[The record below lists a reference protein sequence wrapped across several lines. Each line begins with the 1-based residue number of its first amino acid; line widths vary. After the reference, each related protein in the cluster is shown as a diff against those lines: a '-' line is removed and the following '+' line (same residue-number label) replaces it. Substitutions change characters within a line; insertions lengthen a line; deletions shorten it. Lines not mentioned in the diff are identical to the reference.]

1 MKKLSFLI
9 LFSFLFSAILITG
22 CKKDDDDQPNQNAA
36 EYNAKTV
43 TIPDA
48 MSQSNDPGAQMAV
61 AYINMLNNMTTY
73 SAMLNPPKKASKV
86 NYKDDGE
93 TYTWEVDDA
102 SGKYTVTLKIW
113 KSDYKTVWE
122 MYVTGT
128 LDGHQLVNFKYIDAF
143 QKNDGTGGSFVVYD
157 FDTGNWYMDIT
168 WYDDGNGNADLIFT
182 VFEET
187 KLHISVN
194 SDGSGLLEYSEWD
207 GGAFMVT
214 YKARWESSGHG
225 QWWMYDESGATTDKG
240 SW

>member
-1 MKKLSFLI
+1 MKKVSIFIFL
-9 LFSFLFSAILITG
+9 SFLFSAILITG
-22 CKKDDDDQPNQNAA
+22 CKKDDDQPSQNATK
-36 EYNAKTV
+36 YNDKTV

-61 AYINMLNNMTTY
+61 AYINMINNMASY
-73 SAMLNPPKKASKV
+73 SAMMNPPGKSSMIH
-86 NYKDDGE
+86 YKDDGE

-128 LDGHQLVNFKYIDAF
+128 LGGHQLVNFKYIDAF
-143 QKNDGTGGSFVVYD
+143 QLNDGTGGSLVVYD
-157 FDTGNWYMDIT
+157 FDSGNWYMDIT
-168 WYDDGNGNADLIFT
+168 WTDDGNGNADLTFT

-187 KLHISVN
+187 KLHIAVH
-194 SDGSGLLEYSEWD
+194 SDGSGSLEYSEWMMN
-207 GGAFMVT
+207 AFWVT
-214 YKARWESSGHG
+214 YKAQWKSSGHG
-225 QWWMYDESGATTDKG
+225 QWWMYESGVTTDQG